1 MMIFREISSISS
13 FGTELSSVSS
23 FSVSV
28 ICQTAISALLSSLF
42 LRYSAI
48 SLNKVIN
55 LSYETNPHG
64 APIYDK
70 PVRADHAHTQK
81 DASSSP
87 EGVPITIKT
96 VWDKGSSDLGS
107 VDNFCSVNIGLGGS
121 TFQSVF
127 ESAANIVKSFQIV
140 KFYFNL

>member
-1 MMIFREISSISS
+1 MKPIRMVRQY
-13 FGTELSSVSS
+13 TTNR
-23 FSVSV
+23 
-28 ICQTAISALLSSLF
+28 CMQTM
-42 LRYSAI
+42 
-48 SLNKVIN
+48 
-55 LSYETNPHG
+55 
-64 APIYDK
+64 
-70 PVRADHAHTQK
+70 HTQK